1 LLYHLLV
8 SIAPRLLELYRDEGI
23 SIVTG
28 LNAFHLGGLNS
39 APFTR
44 FIRNGENCTNG
55 LGISLQEIFFLECL
69 FEGYRPKR
77 LFIIGNS
84 FGWSTIALAL
94 LNPESPLVA
103 MDALI
108 DKNSVA
114 GLELTNR
121 IAGKAK
127 LSNVAAVRGTSP
139 QDVKEVL
146 NRNFSEPP
154 DFVFIDGWHTNKQVL
169 LDFQAVR
176 QITGDAVFL
185 FHDVHEFK
193 LHSALAKI
201 VRETGWTARK
211 LMATP
216 SGMVILYPPAMAGLL
231 DSSVLDVF
239 GPSDKLLRV
248 VEAEATRTAPRY
260 FRGYLAVSAIRNKI
274 RAWTGREPAHF
285 PYDRPTQ
292 VGY

>member
-1 LLYHLLV
+1 M
-8 SIAPRLLELYRDEGI
+8 SIVPRLVDLYRDEGI

-28 LNAFHLGGLNS
+28 LNVFQLGGLCS

-44 FIRNGENCTNG
+44 FIRNGENCTDG

-69 FEGYRPKR
+69 FDGYRPKR

-84 FGWSTIALAL
+84 FGWSTVAVAL
-94 LNPESPLVA
+94 LNPESRVVA

-108 DKNSVA
+108 DKNSKV
-114 GLELTNR
+114 GLDLTNR
-121 IAGKAK
+121 IVSKAK
-127 LSNVAAVRGTSP
+127 LSNVEAVRGMSP
-139 QDVKEVL
+139 QDVKDVL
-146 NRNFSEPP
+146 TRYFPEAP
-154 DFVFIDGWHTNKQVL
+154 DFVFIDGKHTNEQVL
-169 LDFQAVR
+169 LDFQAVH

-193 LHSALAKI
+193 LHRALSRI
-201 VRETGWTARK
+201 VHETGWTARK

-231 DSSVLDVF
+231 NSTVLDIF
-239 GPSDKLLRV
+239 GPTDDLLRI
-248 VEAEATRTAPRY
+248 VEDEATRMSPRHI
-260 FRGYLAVSAIRNKI
+260 RWYLPIAALRNKV
-274 RAWTGREPAHF
+274 RAWIGREPLPF
-285 PYDRPTQ
+285 PYDRATR